1 MKFEKLVEC
10 FDFVQ
15 EIKVT
20 LQGEE
25 ICLEKGNDKFEVLI
39 NTLKEVTNNSHEMPA
54 FGVSID
60 ELTREDMKNGLWIEL
75 CFDGVQSFEAMDFEG
90 LLIKVEKDFH
100 GFNLIR
106 RNNGKYDG
114 RCFYLSLQNSM
125 DKLYE
130 EIEGLSLK

>member
-39 NTLKEVTNNSHEMPA
+39 KTLKEITNNSHEMPA
-54 FGVSID
+54 FGVV
-60 ELTREDMKNGLWIEL
+60 LTNL
-75 CFDGVQSFEAMDFEG
+75 Q
-90 LLIKVEKDFH
+90 EK
-100 GFNLIR
+100 I
-106 RNNGKYDG
+106 
-114 RCFYLSLQNSM
+114 
-125 DKLYE
+125 
-130 EIEGLSLK
+130 